1 MISVKKI
8 SSLVQYFIL
17 GVIVWSFYG
26 VIGLNDL
33 DIFDENNLLENTQAI
48 VLMFVFFLFL
58 RPLFDPLRGDRLI
71 AVFFAI
77 LTLAFLLRE
86 LDIEKF
92 DLPKILI
99 LLGSGNGR
107 NILLASGFLSTLGFA
122 LFKFRYYL
130 DLARCFLRNRTG
142 FVTLIAG
149 LFLIV
154 GDMFEKIDVPYHVLY
169 EESLEL
175 LGYAFLLSAAARLSR
190 REVKTSR
197 FID

>member
-8 SSLVQYFIL
+8 SSVVQYFIL
-17 GVIVWSFYG
+17 GVIAWSFYG
-26 VIGLNDL
+26 VIGLSDF
-33 DIFDENNLLENTQAI
+33 DIFDENNLLENTQAF
-48 VLMFVFFLFL
+48 VLMFVFFLYL
-58 RPLFDPLRGDRLI
+58 LPLFDPLRGDKLI

-122 LFKFRYYL
+122 LFKFRY
-130 DLARCFLRNRTG
+130 
-142 FVTLIAG
+142 
-149 LFLIV
+149 
-154 GDMFEKIDVPYHVLY
+154 
-169 EESLEL
+169 
-175 LGYAFLLSAAARLSR
+175 
-190 REVKTSR
+190 
-197 FID
+197 